1 MAPGVDP
8 TEQLKRFADE
18 VQIKVVSISLGKG
31 QGERAKSMLK
41 KSSID
46 GNWCFLSNC
55 HLSVNL
61 LPELENMLDELIAE
75 GNFQSSFRIFMS
87 ASSTP
92 GFPISLLQRSIKMA
106 TEPPRG
112 IKPNFIRMY
121 SNMNK
126 SFTKCEKDMEFRKA
140 CYGLVWFHAM
150 MIERKKFKT
159 LGFNTP
165 YAFNDSDYQICEDLL
180 STYFGKYKDG
190 GRNPD
195 FEANIPINWQA
206 IRTLIAEANYGGR
219 VTDQRDRDLV
229 NVYCKDVF
237 NDELVSIERWK
248 PLGTAEYKFLYPF
261 DETNI
266 KPDQ

>member
-1 MAPGVDP
+1 MG
-8 TEQLKRFADE
+8 
-18 VQIKVVSISLGKG
+18 
-31 QGERAKSMLK
+31 GERAKSMLK

-61 LPELENMLDELIAE
+61 LPELENILDELIAE

-150 MIERKKFKT
+150 MIERSSRPSDST
-159 LGFNTP
+159 LLTLSMTP
-165 YAFNDSDYQICEDLL
+165 TTRSVKIYCP
-180 STYFGKYKDG
+180 STS
-190 GRNPD
+190 
-195 FEANIPINWQA
+195 EST
-206 IRTLIAEANYGGR
+206 RT
-219 VTDQRDRDLV
+219 
-229 NVYCKDVF
+229 
-237 NDELVSIERWK
+237 ELETLTLKPTLPSTGMQSVS
-248 PLGTAEYKFLYPF
+248 
-261 DETNI
+261 
-266 KPDQ
+266 